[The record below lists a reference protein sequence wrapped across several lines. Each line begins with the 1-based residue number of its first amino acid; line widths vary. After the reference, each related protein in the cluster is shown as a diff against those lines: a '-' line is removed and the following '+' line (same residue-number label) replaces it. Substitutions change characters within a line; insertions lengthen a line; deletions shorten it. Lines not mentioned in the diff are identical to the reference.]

1 MTLDIDTRLKP
12 ASRTMR
18 PGNRAAP
25 SIAKRPRLPSL
36 RKALTDRLAGP
47 GGLYNLGNLIGLGQ
61 GIALQILASGD
72 GHSVWSGAPGA
83 VADYLAGNGAAIAMT
98 AATAIF
104 FVSGEVYHRAWSGS
118 LKPDDRLNRLG
129 DFLSG
134 VGAVC
139 LGLAL
144 FELGHPVLALT
155 AGLLHSVGKFGS
167 AFHAV
172 GERIFKGV
180 QFIPDPFRTMVLL
193 SRLPAL
199 AAAGYDLIATLFQ
212 TNASVQAH
220 WSTSATLVV
229 CYLLWSFAD
238 LLLFRSSRPAT
249 EAGGSAT

>member
-1 MTLDIDTRLKP
+1 MTLDIDTRLNPKSANYGP
-12 ASRTMR
+12 LDYDTRSTAERRQPT
-18 PGNRAAP
+18 
-25 SIAKRPRLPSL
+25 LCE
-36 RKALTDRLAGP
+36 ALTDRLSGP

-61 GIALQILASGD
+61 GIALQILAAGAV
-72 GHSVWSGAPGA
+72 HSAWSSAPAA

-98 AATAIF
+98 AATAVF
-104 FVSGEVYHRAWSGS
+104 FVSGEVYHRAWSGP
-118 LKPDDRLNRLG
+118 LKPNDRLNRLG

-139 LGLAL
+139 LGVAL

-155 AGLLHSVGKFGS
+155 SGLLHSVGKFGS

-172 GERIFKGV
+172 GDRILKGV
-180 QFIPDPFRTMVLL
+180 PFIPDPFRTMVLL

-199 AAAGYDLIATLFQ
+199 AAAGYDLTASLLQ
-212 TNASVQAH
+212 TDASVQAH

-238 LLLFRSSRPAT
+238 LLLFRSSRPA
-249 EAGGSAT
+249 AVAAGSAT